1 MSEIVASLLRQ
12 AVADHRAG
20 NLERARSGYETVL
33 AHDPKQADA
42 LHLLGV
48 LKDQAGDHAGAV
60 ALIEQAIAVQPGEA
74 GFHGNL
80 ATALLA
86 LGRLRDAAGAYDR
99 ALVLDPDYAEGHY
112 NYANLLRSLGE
123 AAAAK
128 QHFER
133 ALQLQPQ
140 HMQARN
146 NLAMLLWEDLED
158 RTAAQQQFDL
168 LKQAAPDW
176 PVAQMNEGL
185 FHLASGDFAKG
196 WRGYEARWRNPDY
209 KERDWGLG
217 LPRWDGAARPG
228 ATLLLWGEQGA
239 GDQILYGTMIEDA
252 RRLSGARLVLA
263 VDPRLVPLFARS
275 FAGRDVSVVAR
286 GTQVA
291 AAAQCP
297 FGSLGAILRQ
307 SESDFI
313 GKGRYLVA
321 DAHRRQQLRA
331 DYQRIANGRRVIGLN
346 WRSANITIGA
356 HKSIPPALLAS
367 ALAQPD
373 ILWLSLQYGDVEE
386 DLAVLRSEGAAIH
399 RDTLIDGFADLDA
412 LAAQVAALD
421 GLVSVSTTAVH
432 MAGAL
437 GVPTRLL
444 LPRGRGRLWYW
455 PGEGDQ
461 TRWYDS
467 VLIARQNQK
476 KDWKSVIGALRSSS
490 AE

>member
-20 NLERARSGYETVL
+20 NLARARTGYETVL
-33 AHDPKQADA
+33 AHDPRQADA

-60 ALIEQAIAVQPGEA
+60 ALIEQAIAMQPAEA

-86 LGRLRDAAGAYDR
+86 LGRGRDAAAAYAR
-99 ALVLDPDYAEGHY
+99 ALALDPDYAEGHY

-123 AAAAK
+123 ATIAR

-133 ALQLQPQ
+133 ALELQPQ
-140 HMQARN
+140 HVQARN
-146 NLAMLLWEDLED
+146 NLAMLLWEDMED
-158 RTAAQQQFDL
+158 RIAAQRQFDL
-168 LKQAAPDW
+168 LRQIVPDW
-176 PVAQMNEGL
+176 PVGRMNEGL
-185 FHLASGDFAKG
+185 FHLASGDFVSG
-196 WRGYEARWRNPDY
+196 WRGYEWRWRNPDY

-217 LPRWDGAARPG
+217 LPRWDGTARPG

-252 RRLSGARLVLA
+252 RQRSGARLVLA
-263 VDPRLVPLFARS
+263 VEPRLVPLFARS

-291 AAAQCP
+291 AAAQSP

-307 SESDFI
+307 SEADFA

-321 DAHRRQQLRA
+321 DEHRRQQLRKE
-331 DYQRIANGRRVIGLN
+331 YLRLANGRRVIGLN
-346 WRSANITIGA
+346 WRSANATIGA
-356 HKSIPPALLAS
+356 HKSIPPALLAPV
-367 ALAQPD
+367 LAQPD
-373 ILWLSLQYGDVEE
+373 VFWLCLQYGDVEE
-386 DLAVLRSEGAAIH
+386 ELAVLRSEGGTIH

-432 MAGAL
+432 VAGAL

-455 PGEGDQ
+455 PGEGSQ
-461 TRWYDS
+461 SRWYDT
-467 VLIARQNQK
+467 VLISRQNRQN
-476 KDWKSVIGALRSSS
+476 DWKSVVECLWQSFV
-490 AE
+490 